1 MPSNHNSDESE
12 LRLEGENY
20 VIEKKKNILNLPP
33 VKNAENVTNVWFP
46 LQ

>member
-20 VIEKKKNILNLPP
+20 VIEKRKK
-33 VKNAENVTNVWFP
+33 KTF
-46 LQ
+46 